1 MLKPGFQIISIL
13 ALIFKTWQF
22 RYTMDYPAP
31 KFKTSVVETGFCP
44 DDEDTKKLYREVG
57 SFAKQGQPVVIF
69 GPSGAGKE
77 FLARHY
83 YNTLIK
89 SEFYQQW
96 KEGWQSKFDEIRKQY
111 SPFYSDNDLRVFLN
125 SLKAGIFQS
134 INSATIYPNLA
145 ESILFGHEAGSFT
158 DASTRPGLLESLKSG
173 VLFMDEIGELP
184 KYIQA
189 KLLRAVDSEISEGCR
204 LSGKL
209 TYSLKDLII
218 ISATNQPRE
227 KIRDDYYY
235 RMGIEV
241 NIKGIDERPKD
252 VRKSI
257 PHFICNAIG
266 KRKDYAAV
274 INMFKISGHRDLSKL
289 SDAEEVK
296 NFAREQ
302 GDLVAGEILIRKWP
316 GNFRALRIVLEASV
330 FRIETPDD
338 LTSFSEKF
346 RKNLKHYINQYSD
359 DTEKTSVLIQKPYPD
374 SVFPSRYPD
383 MDRRIIEKISHKRS
397 FQDMSDFEKKVLAV
411 FISATHKTGFMRRD
425 LEEYYKEHGSIRHT
439 SEAHIRSRINKL
451 VALKILDKTG
461 NSKSTRYQLTGSFL
475 EQVNLE
481 VIDVFSVPEID
492 KEWTDR
498 HADIETLRRD
508 LLATERVYINAPPGY
523 GKSAF
528 ITLFCN
534 AMQKK
539 YSFYY
544 YPLGEAG
551 INKMFEDM
559 LKLLQSKKIRMD
571 YNGILKDFVIGIL
584 PFIKDIFRA
593 KKGTRPVLILDNAHF
608 VSDPDEKSTIADLAK
623 RWQEVIL
630 ILSGNTMDNALLE
643 CFHEFRLGPWGK
655 QA

>member
-1 MLKPGFQIISIL
+1 
-13 ALIFKTWQF
+13 
-22 RYTMDYPAP
+22 MDYPAP
-31 KFKTSVVETGFCP
+31 KFITSIVDTGFCP
-44 DDEDTKKLYREVG
+44 DDEDTKKLYKEVG

-69 GPSGAGKE
+69 GPSGSGKE

-96 KEGWQSKFDEIRKQY
+96 KESWPSKFDDIRKQY
-111 SPFYSDNDLRVFLN
+111 SPVYSDNDLRVFLN
-125 SLKAGIFQS
+125 SIKAGIFQS

-158 DASTRPGLLESLKSG
+158 DASTRPGLLESLKNG

-189 KLLRAVDSEISEGCR
+189 KLLRAVDSEISEGYR
-204 LSGKL
+204 LSGKI

-257 PHFICNAIG
+257 PHFICRAIG
-266 KRKDYAAV
+266 KRKDYAGV
-274 INMFKISGHRDLSKL
+274 INMFKISGLRDISKL
-289 SDAEEVK
+289 SDTEQVK

-316 GNFRALRIVLEASV
+316 GNFRALRIALEASV
-330 FRIETPDD
+330 FRIESPDD

-359 DTEKTSVLIQKPYPD
+359 DTAKASVIIQKPYQD

-383 MDRRIIEKISHKRS
+383 MDRRIMEKISHKRS
-397 FQDMSDFEKKVLAV
+397 FQDMSDFEKKVMAV
-411 FISATHKTGFMRRD
+411 FLSSTHKTGFMRRN
-425 LEEYYKEHGSIRHT
+425 LEEYYKEHSSIRHT

-451 VALKILDKTG
+451 VALKFLDKTG
-461 NSKSTRYQLTGSFL
+461 NSKITRYQLTGSFL
-475 EQVNLE
+475 EQVNPKDY
-481 VIDVFSVPEID
+481 DVFSLPEIN

-508 LLATERVYINAPPGY
+508 LLTAERVYINAPPGY

-534 AMQKK
+534 AMQKQ

-551 INKMFEDM
+551 INKMFEDILM
-559 LKLLQSKKIRMD
+559 LLQSKKINMD
-571 YNGILKDFVIGIL
+571 HDVIRKDYINEIRPLLKDV
-584 PFIKDIFRA
+584 FRA
-593 KKGTRPVLILDNAHF
+593 RKGTRSVLILDNAHF
-608 VSDPDEKSTIADLAK
+608 LADPDGIAIIAALAK
-623 RWQEVIL
+623 TWQEVIL
-630 ILSGNTMDNALLE
+630 MLSGNTMDNALLD
-643 CFHEFRLGPWGK
+643 CFHEFRLSPWGK